1 MDALVIG
8 AAACVWDD
16 FALLE
21 KLYGGL
27 DHFETFAA
35 NDGGVLW
42 PHFLHVWGTLHPDEL
57 PEREERRRENGY
69 PDGYT
74 TWGITGDVD
83 KVLPHDWQI
92 GGGSSGLLAACVANY
107 LGAERIVLAGVP
119 FDNQGYAVPHMHH
132 GDGPW
137 PYWRSYVE
145 GLPPLARRHPWM
157 MKKICSCSGFTRE
170 FFGPPE

>member
-27 DHFETFAA
+27 DHFTTFAA

-42 PHFLHVWGTLHPDEL
+42 RGRLDHWCTLHTDEL

-74 TWGITGDVD
+74 SWGITGKVD
-83 KVLPHDWQI
+83 KVLPQDWQI
-92 GGGSSGLLAACVANY
+92 GGGSSGLLGAARGVRGELPGRGQDHPGRCAVRRPGLRGDAHAPRRWAVAVRPE
-107 LGAERIVLAGVP
+107 LSGGLAAAGAQA
-119 FDNQGYAVPHMHH
+119 
-132 GDGPW
+132 
-137 PYWRSYVE
+137 
-145 GLPPLARRHPWM
+145 
-157 MKKICSCSGFTRE
+157 
-170 FFGPPE
+170 